1 MALIQCPACGKTI
14 SENASTCP
22 SCGEPIS
29 SKMSAVVDSGTESF
43 FVQGNN
49 RIELAAKTQA
59 EISARTNRL
68 TKEGKTVV
76 HVNTSNPQP
85 FTLGVTVWQND
96 VTLVWNASL
105 ASPLYKTWLYSQA
118 KQLYQSNQYSKAL
131 DILNKLNGYSDSA
144 TLANRCRESIRSQQQ
159 AATRAMNAELE
170 LRRAVGIDKSKTKAG
185 IYRYVIGGLAAF
197 IGCFIAFCDGFLS
210 GGVFNPRY
218 GTVIE
223 PSSQKG
229 FYEGLV
235 ILGIG
240 LILVMW
246 NLIQHYLYEKK
257 SDEYL
262 RNKH

>member
-159 AATRAMNAELE
+159 AATRAMNAEFE
-170 LRRAVGIDKSKTKAG
+170 LRRAVGVDKSKTKAG
-185 IYRYVIGGLAAF
+185 IYRYVIGGL
-197 IGCFIAFCDGFLS
+197 IAWTGVGFLI
-210 GGVFNPRY
+210 GGGCSSAGVLNPDYYGNIDPVHQKTFN
-218 GTVIE
+218 
-223 PSSQKG
+223 
-229 FYEGLV
+229 EGLV
-235 ILGIG
+235 VFSIG
-240 LILVMW
+240 LVLIIW
-246 NLIQHYLYEKK
+246 NIIQHRIYEKK

-262 RNKH
+262 RNKQ